1 MIVKMIP
8 MGRMSFLMTKPI
20 HITDTNFT
28 VFKNETFL
36 FFSRMA
42 ERGEGDV
49 PELNP
54 VVKIGGTA
62 MLGTTL
68 VCAATVAIGKNQIAQ
83 RAAKKGE
90 KIDMAEMNEGNKL
103 RNSHDVFTKTFDHL
117 RLH

>member
-1 MIVKMIP
+1 
-8 MGRMSFLMTKPI
+8 
-20 HITDTNFT
+20 
-28 VFKNETFL
+28 
-36 FFSRMA
+36 MA

-90 KIDMAEMNEGNKL
+90 KIDIAEMNEGNKL
-103 RNSHDVFTKTFDHL
+103 RYSLDVFTKTFDHL
-117 RLH
+117 RLY

>member
-1 MIVKMIP
+1 
-8 MGRMSFLMTKPI
+8 
-20 HITDTNFT
+20 
-28 VFKNETFL
+28 
-36 FFSRMA
+36 MA

-103 RNSHDVFTKTFDHL
+103 RYLHDVFTKTFDHL